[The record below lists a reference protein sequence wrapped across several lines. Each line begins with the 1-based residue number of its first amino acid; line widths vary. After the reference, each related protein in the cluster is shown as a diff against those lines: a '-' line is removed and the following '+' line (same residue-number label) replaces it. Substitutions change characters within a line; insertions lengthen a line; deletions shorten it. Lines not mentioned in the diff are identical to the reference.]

1 MHFSKKD
8 LLTIPNILTYFRLIL
23 VPVFIILYFKLD
35 TFPANLWTIACV
47 AVSALTDV
55 IDGKIARRTGQIT
68 DIGKILDP
76 VADKLMEFAM
86 MFCIALRYPLVIILF
101 IVFALKEL
109 ISLGFSGYLF
119 KHDKNIGGAIWCGKL
134 CTVILYAV
142 LIIFLIFPDISMTF
156 EIIMILVSLAAMILA
171 FVIYIHAYVLLLKEL
186 KAEREASEENPT
198 QENPIQ

>member
-35 TFPANLWTIACV
+35 TFPANLWTIVCV

-101 IVFALKEL
+101 IVFAVKEL
-109 ISLGFSGYLF
+109 VSLGFSGYLF
-119 KHDKNIGGAIWCGKL
+119 KHDKNIGGAMWCGKL

-142 LIIFLIFPDISMTF
+142 LIIFLIFPEISKVF
-156 EIIMILVSLAAMILA
+156 ELIMIAVSLAAMILA

-186 KAEREASEENPT
+186 KAEQRGKKE
-198 QENPIQ
+198 